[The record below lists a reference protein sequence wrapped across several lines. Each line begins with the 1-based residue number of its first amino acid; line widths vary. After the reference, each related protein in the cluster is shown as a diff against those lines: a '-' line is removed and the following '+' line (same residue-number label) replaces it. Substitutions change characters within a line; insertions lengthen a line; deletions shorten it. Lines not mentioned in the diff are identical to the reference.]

1 MPAPATQASPVRWRR
16 IAIRLAVVAIG
27 LWSSGWLLHRLASR
41 ADGDGAPPGFLAGIA
56 HGALMPMALPR
67 LLLGLD
73 AEIYASTNA
82 GRSYK
87 LGYTCGVNG
96 CGAIFFGLVYRRRAR
111 TTSTPVAPTTPNVP
125 TTLAPRPPSAGGA
138 A

>member
-1 MPAPATQASPVRWRR
+1 MPASATQASPVRWRR
-16 IAIRLAVVAIG
+16 IALRLTVVAVG

-41 ADGDGAPPGFLAGIA
+41 ADRDGAPPGFLAGIA

-73 AEIYASTNA
+73 AEIYAATNA

-96 CGAIFFGLVYRRRAR
+96 CGAIFFGLLYRRR
-111 TTSTPVAPTTPNVP
+111 TQS
-125 TTLAPRPPSAGGA
+125 PSATVDSTSPALHHAGSPGGTP
-138 A
+138 

>member
-1 MPAPATQASPVRWRR
+1 MPVSATQASPVRWRR

-27 LWSSGWLLHRLASR
+27 LWSSGWLLHRLASPQ
-41 ADGDGAPPGFLAGIA
+41 ASEGAPPGFMAGIA

-73 AEIYASTNA
+73 AEIYAGTNA

-96 CGAIFFGLVYRRRAR
+96 CGAIFFGLLYRRRAR
-111 TTSTPVAPTTPNVP
+111 TASAPAAAASPASHVAPTGST
-125 TTLAPRPPSAGGA
+125 S
-138 A
+138 